1 MKKFISLA
9 LVVVMVLSMSL
20 FMASCGSDDEGG
32 DAGEA
37 TKNTVV
43 RCVIST
49 SLGDQSFNDS
59 ANAGITE
66 LQNAAAQFLS
76 LGGSCGGAA
85 ELAGVG
91 FFMPEEDI
99 TEAEMARA
107 AAYMNAG
114 GNASEV
120 YKAIEQ
126 NG

>member
-1 MKKFISLA
+1 MELKSPGSSITSTP
-9 LVVVMVLSMSL
+9 VILSS
-20 FMASCGSDDEGG
+20 
-32 DAGEA
+32 
-37 TKNTVV
+37 
-43 RCVIST
+43 
-49 SLGDQSFNDS
+49 
-59 ANAGITE
+59 E
-66 LQNAAAQFLS
+66 LPGAAQFLS
-76 LGGSCGGAA
+76 LGGSCGGL